1 MLLGLTQFK
10 ILATNYVATAP
21 RDARNSR
28 IILKIREFRG
38 GSCGLA

>member
-21 RDARNSR
+21 RDARIFAN
-28 IILKIREFRG
+28 F
-38 GSCGLA
+38 